1 MVNVKLALWGSSS
14 SSSQA
19 AVGKKKKKK
28 WQSALI
34 AAALLLFFAGLE
46 EKQNTEF
53 SIPCCQILN
62 YEWLAF

>member
-1 MVNVKLALWGSSS
+1 MSDSKLALWGSSS
-14 SSSQA
+14 SSRSSQA
-19 AVGKKKKKK
+19 AVEKK

-53 SIPCCQILN
+53 PIPCCQILN